1 LVSRRRR
8 FLLPF
13 LLTLTVIILALY
25 FGSGIWLTAV
35 GRALVSDD
43 GPAPADAAVVLAG
56 DFTGHRMNGGAEL
69 VRKELVPVVLVSG
82 PAGMYGIN
90 EADAAIRFI
99 TARGFPADRFVA
111 IRHTAMSTREEARV
125 LLAELAKRQVT
136 RVNVV
141 TSNFHTRRARRIFLE
156 VERERGGGPQIRMVA
171 TPDPIFDPE
180 TWWHSREGCKTAFL
194 EWTKAITSLVGI

>member
-1 LVSRRRR
+1 
-8 FLLPF
+8 
-13 LLTLTVIILALY
+13 
-25 FGSGIWLTAV
+25 
-35 GRALVSDD
+35 
-43 GPAPADAAVVLAG
+43 
-56 DFTGHRMNGGAEL
+56 MNGGAEL
-69 VRKELVPVVLVSG
+69 VRKDLVPVVLVSG

-99 TARGFPADRFVA
+99 TAQGLPPDRFIA
-111 IRHTAMSTREEARV
+111 IRHTATSTREEARI

-141 TSNFHTRRARRIFLE
+141 TSNFHTRRARRIFLD

-171 TPDPIFDPE
+171 TPDPMFDPE
-180 TWWHSREGCKTAFL
+180 NWWHSREGRKTAFL

>member
-1 LVSRRRR
+1 MVRRPR

-13 LLTLTVIILALY
+13 LLTLTAICLVLY
-25 FGSGIWLTAV
+25 FGSGVWLPAL
-35 GRALVSDD
+35 GRALISDD

-56 DFTGHRMNGGAEL
+56 DFTGYRMCGGAEL
-69 VRKELVPVVLVSG
+69 VRKAFVPVVLVSG

-99 TARGFPADRFVA
+99 TSRGFPADRFVPV
-111 IRHTAMSTREEARV
+111 RHTATSTRDEARV
-125 LLAELAKRQVT
+125 LLAELAKRQVN
-136 RVNVV
+136 RVDVV
-141 TSNFHTRRARRIFLE
+141 TSNFHTRRARRIFLD
-156 VERERGGGPQIRMVA
+156 VERERGGGPEIRMVA

-180 TWWHSREGCKTAFL
+180 NWWQTRGGRKTAFL